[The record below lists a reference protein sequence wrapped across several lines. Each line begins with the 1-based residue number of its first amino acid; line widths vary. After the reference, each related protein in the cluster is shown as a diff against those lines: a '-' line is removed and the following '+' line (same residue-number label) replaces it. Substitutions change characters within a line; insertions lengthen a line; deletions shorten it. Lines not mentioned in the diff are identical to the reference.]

1 MKEWLSTSP
10 FSSVLGIIIVIA
22 AVIIAFKVIKSIA
35 KPLFLGILIVA
46 GVLILFNV
54 IDLAFIASTG
64 QKLLGFIWDKITAS
78 AADAAA
84 EALSATDL
92 PSFR

>member
-1 MKEWLSTSP
+1 MKEWLNSSP
-10 FSSVLGIIIVIA
+10 YSSILGIVIVIA
-22 AVIIAFKVIKSIA
+22 AVVIAFKVIKSIA
-35 KPLFLGILIVA
+35 KPLFMGILIVA

-64 QKLLGFIWDKITAS
+64 QKLLGFIWDKITSS
-78 AADAAA
+78 AANAAA
-84 EALSATDL
+84 EALSASDL